1 MTMDSTIDK
10 EKSMEVLVER
20 LIIMVGKSNERV
32 EHLHRRIQQLE
43 YSLHKDSKPPEKTS
57 LIS

>member
-1 MTMDSTIDK
+1 MNSTIDK
-10 EKSMEVLVER
+10 EKSIEILLER

-43 YSLHKDSKPPEKTS
+43 YSLQKESKSPAKKP

>member
-1 MTMDSTIDK
+1 MNGPITQ
-10 EKSMEVLVER
+10 EKSLEVLIER

-32 EHLHRRIQQLE
+32 EHLHNRILQLE
-43 YSLHKDSKPPEKTS
+43 YVLREEPPIKKP